1 MYFTIWKYDG
11 IYGKIKKFYE
21 EKCRKRQKARGKM
34 IFRCKNCGG
43 NVVYSPERKKMFCPF
58 CESEDSEE
66 REDGVIET
74 SGEENGTAEGTV
86 QAAGAGQ
93 PVSRMVAAEGAAQ
106 KKVTKVCP
114 NCGGEIPMTVNTS
127 ATQCPYCDNYVIVD
141 DQISGAYTPHMLIPF
156 RMGKEVCKKLIRDKF
171 EKCIFAPTDFL
182 SEVRMNGIYGDYVPF
197 WFYDYN
203 TNCTFHGEGTKVR
216 SWTTGNT
223 QYTET
228 SYYDIVRDMDIDF
241 VKIPVD
247 ASVGM
252 PDDVMDLME
261 PFDYKELQEF
271 KPEYLSGFH
280 SERYNMT
287 SDLVESRAKA
297 KMQEDAQKM
306 LHDSYS
312 GYSSVR
318 KMGENINVTDS
329 SVSYGLLPVWKYD
342 YSYKGKEYPFYVN
355 GQTGKLVGTAP
366 ISKAKVWAYAG
377 TLGVTLAAILCMVNA
392 IASLV

>member
-1 MYFTIWKYDG
+1 
-11 IYGKIKKFYE
+11 
-21 EKCRKRQKARGKM
+21 
-34 IFRCKNCGG
+34 
-43 NVVYSPERKKMFCPF
+43 MFCPF

-93 PVSRMVAAEGAAQ
+93 PVSRMAAAEGAAQ

-156 RMGKEVCKKLIRDKF
+156 HMGKEVCKKLIRDKF

-271 KPEYLSGFH
+271 NNLHLHSINISITREFLEYEEPFRFEDGEHLEVDTDKKYEIRLENVSF
-280 SERYNMT
+280 RYPGACKDTLTDINLTIHPGEKLAVVGLNGAGKTT
-287 SDLVESRAKA
+287 SITS
-297 KMQEDAQKM
+297 
-306 LHDSYS
+306 
-312 GYSSVR
+312 
-318 KMGENINVTDS
+318 
-329 SVSYGLLPVWKYD
+329 
-342 YSYKGKEYPFYVN
+342 
-355 GQTGKLVGTAP
+355 
-366 ISKAKVWAYAG
+366 
-377 TLGVTLAAILCMVNA
+377 LCS
-392 IASLV
+392 I

>member
-1 MYFTIWKYDG
+1 MVRYR
-11 IYGKIKKFYE
+11 KFHE

-34 IFRCKNCGG
+34 IFKCKNCGG

-66 REDGVIET
+66 RQDGVIET
-74 SGEENGTAEGTV
+74 SGDENSIASEASQAPGAE
-86 QAAGAGQ
+86 Q
-93 PVSRMVAAEGAAQ
+93 PKGKLSAAEGETL
-106 KKVTKVCP
+106 KKVNKVCP
-114 NCGGEIPMTVNTS
+114 NCGGEIPMTTSTS

-141 DQISGAYTPHMLIPF
+141 DQISGSYTPHMLIPF
-156 RMGKEVCKKLIRDKF
+156 RMGKEGCKKLIRDKF
-171 EKCIFAPTDFL
+171 KKCIFAPTDFL
-182 SEVRMNGIYGDYVPF
+182 SEVRLNGIHGDYVPF
-197 WFYDYN
+197 WFYDYD

-228 SYYDIVRDMDIDF
+228 SYYDIVRDMDINFD
-241 VKIPVD
+241 KIPVD
-247 ASVGM
+247 ASIGM

-271 KPEYLSGFH
+271 KPEYLSGFY

-318 KMGENINVTDS
+318 KLGENISVTGS
-329 SVSYGLLPVWKYD
+329 EVNYGLLPVWKYD
-342 YSYKGKEYPFYVN
+342 YTYKGKEYPFYVN

-392 IASLV
+392 IASLL

>member
-1 MYFTIWKYDG
+1 
-11 IYGKIKKFYE
+11 
-21 EKCRKRQKARGKM
+21 M

-74 SGEENGTAEGTV
+74 SGEENGTAGEQPT
-86 QAAGAGQ
+86 AETGQ
-93 PVSRMVAAEGAAQ
+93 PVSRMVAAEGESQ

-114 NCGGEIPMTVNTS
+114 NCGGEIPMTASTS

-156 RMGKEVCKKLIRDKF
+156 RMGKEACKKLIRDKF
-171 EKCIFAPTDFL
+171 EKCVFAPTDFL
-182 SEVRMNGIYGDYVPF
+182 SEVRMNGICGDYVPF

-287 SDLVESRAKA
+287 ADLVESRARA

-312 GYSSVR
+312 GYASVR
-318 KMGENINVTDS
+318 KMGENINVTDRA
-329 SVSYGLLPVWKYD
+329 VNYGLLPVWKYD
-342 YSYKGKEYPFYVN
+342 YTYKGKEYPFYVN
-355 GQTGKLVGTAP
+355 GQTGKLVGIAP

-377 TLGVTLAAILCMVNA
+377 TLGVTLAAILCMLNA
-392 IASLV
+392 IASLL

>member
-1 MYFTIWKYDG
+1 MCI
-11 IYGKIKKFYE
+11 
-21 EKCRKRQKARGKM
+21 R
-34 IFRCKNCGG
+34 
-43 NVVYSPERKKMFCPF
+43 
-58 CESEDSEE
+58 DS
-66 REDGVIET
+66 
-74 SGEENGTAEGTV
+74 
-86 QAAGAGQ
+86 
-93 PVSRMVAAEGAAQ
+93 
-106 KKVTKVCP
+106 
-114 NCGGEIPMTVNTS
+114 
-127 ATQCPYCDNYVIVD
+127 NYVIVD

-156 RMGKEVCKKLIRDKF
+156 HMGKEVCKKLIRDKF

-182 SEVRMNGIYGDYVPF
+182 SEVRMNGIYGEYVPF

-216 SWTTGNT
+216 SWTTDNT

-247 ASVGM
+247 ASVEM

>member
-1 MYFTIWKYDG
+1 
-11 IYGKIKKFYE
+11 
-21 EKCRKRQKARGKM
+21 
-34 IFRCKNCGG
+34 
-43 NVVYSPERKKMFCPF
+43 
-58 CESEDSEE
+58 
-66 REDGVIET
+66 
-74 SGEENGTAEGTV
+74 
-86 QAAGAGQ
+86 
-93 PVSRMVAAEGAAQ
+93 
-106 KKVTKVCP
+106 
-114 NCGGEIPMTVNTS
+114 
-127 ATQCPYCDNYVIVD
+127 
-141 DQISGAYTPHMLIPF
+141 
-156 RMGKEVCKKLIRDKF
+156 
-171 EKCIFAPTDFL
+171 
-182 SEVRMNGIYGDYVPF
+182 
-197 WFYDYN
+197 
-203 TNCTFHGEGTKVR
+203 VR

-228 SYYDIVRDMDIDF
+228 SYYDIVRDMDINFD
-241 VKIPVD
+241 KIPVD
-247 ASVGM
+247 ASIGM

-271 KPEYLSGFH
+271 KPEYLSGFY

-318 KMGENINVTDS
+318 KLGENISVTGS
-329 SVSYGLLPVWKYD
+329 EVNYGLLPVWKYD
-342 YSYKGKEYPFYVN
+342 YTYKGKEYPFYVN

-392 IASLV
+392 IASLL

>member
-1 MYFTIWKYDG
+1 M
-11 IYGKIKKFYE
+11 
-21 EKCRKRQKARGKM
+21 
-34 IFRCKNCGG
+34 
-43 NVVYSPERKKMFCPF
+43 
-58 CESEDSEE
+58 
-66 REDGVIET
+66 
-74 SGEENGTAEGTV
+74 TA
-86 QAAGAGQ
+86 
-93 PVSRMVAAEGAAQ
+93 S
-106 KKVTKVCP
+106 
-114 NCGGEIPMTVNTS
+114 TS

-141 DQISGAYTPHMLIPF
+141 EQIAGAYTPHMLIPF
-156 RMGKEVCKKLIRDKF
+156 RMGKEGCKKLIRDKF

-182 SEVRMNGIYGDYVPF
+182 SEVRLNGIHGDYVPF
-197 WFYDYN
+197 WFYDYD

-228 SYYDIVRDMDIDF
+228 SYYDVVRDMDINFD
-241 VKIPVD
+241 KIPVD
-247 ASVGM
+247 ASIGM

-261 PFDYKELQEF
+261 PYDYKELQEF
-271 KPEYLSGFH
+271 KPEYLSGFY

-318 KMGENINVTDS
+318 KLGENISVTGSD
-329 SVSYGLLPVWKYD
+329 VNYGLLPVWKYD
-342 YSYKGKEYPFYVN
+342 YTYKGKEYPFYVN
-355 GQTGKLVGTAP
+355 GQTGKLVGIAP

-392 IASLV
+392 IASLL

>member
-1 MYFTIWKYDG
+1 
-11 IYGKIKKFYE
+11 
-21 EKCRKRQKARGKM
+21 M

-66 REDGVIET
+66 REDGVIVT
-74 SGEENGTAEGTV
+74 SEAENGQPASGVVDAKTQEGGTTGATA
-86 QAAGAGQ
+86 Q
-93 PVSRMVAAEGAAQ
+93 PKSAVNAQ
-106 KKVTKVCP
+106 QKVTKVCP
-114 NCGGEIPMTVNTS
+114 NCGGEIPMTAATS
-127 ATQCPYCDNYVIVD
+127 ATQCPYCDNYLIVD
-141 DQISGAYTPHMLIPF
+141 DQISGVYTPHMLIPF
-156 RMGKEVCKKLIRDKF
+156 KMGKEGCKQLIRSKF
-171 EKCIFAPTDFL
+171 EKCVFAPTDFL
-182 SEVRMNGIYGDYVPF
+182 SEVRLNGIHGDYVPF

-241 VKIPVD
+241 DKIPVD

-261 PFDYKELQEF
+261 PFDYKEMQEF

-297 KMQEDAQKM
+297 KMQEDAKKM
-306 LHDSYS
+306 LNDSYS
-312 GYSSVR
+312 GYASVR
-318 KMGENINVTDS
+318 KMAENVSVSDS
-329 SVSYGLLPVWKYD
+329 SVNYGLLPVWKYD
-342 YSYKGKEYPFYVN
+342 YTYKGKEYPFYVN
-355 GQTGKLVGTAP
+355 GQTGKLVGIAP

-377 TLGVTLAAILCMVNA
+377 TLGVTLAAILCMLNA
-392 IASLV
+392 IASLL

>member
-1 MYFTIWKYDG
+1 
-11 IYGKIKKFYE
+11 
-21 EKCRKRQKARGKM
+21 M
-34 IFRCKNCGG
+34 IFKCKNCGG

-66 REDGVIET
+66 RQDGVIET
-74 SGEENGTAEGTV
+74 SGDENSIASEAS
-86 QAAGAGQ
+86 QAAGADQ
-93 PVSRMVAAEGAAQ
+93 PEGKLSAAEGEAL
-106 KKVTKVCP
+106 KKVNKVCP
-114 NCGGEIPMTVNTS
+114 NCGGEIPMTTSTS

-141 DQISGAYTPHMLIPF
+141 DQISGSYTPHMLIPF
-156 RMGKEVCKKLIRDKF
+156 RMGKEGCKKLIRD
-171 EKCIFAPTDFL
+171 
-182 SEVRMNGIYGDYVPF
+182 
-197 WFYDYN
+197 YD

-216 SWTTGNT
+216 SWTTGTT
-223 QYTET
+223 QYTVT
-228 SYYDIVRDMDIDF
+228 SYYDIVRDMDINFD
-241 VKIPVD
+241 KIPVD
-247 ASVGM
+247 ASIGM

-271 KPEYLSGFH
+271 KPEYLSGFY

-318 KMGENINVTDS
+318 KLGENISVTGS
-329 SVSYGLLPVWKYD
+329 EVNYGLLPVWKYD
-342 YSYKGKEYPFYVN
+342 YTYKGKEYPFYVN

-392 IASLV
+392 IASLL

>member
-1 MYFTIWKYDG
+1 
-11 IYGKIKKFYE
+11 
-21 EKCRKRQKARGKM
+21 M
-34 IFRCKNCGG
+34 IFKCKNCGG

-66 REDGVIET
+66 RQDGVIET
-74 SGEENGTAEGTV
+74 SSEENGAAEGTT
-86 QAAGAGQ
+86 QAGAGQ
-93 PVSRMVAAEGAAQ
+93 PVSRMAAAEGESQ

-114 NCGGEIPMTVNTS
+114 NCGGEIPMTASTS

-141 DQISGAYTPHMLIPF
+141 EQIAGAYTPHMLIPF
-156 RMGKEVCKKLIRDKF
+156 RMGKEGCKKLIRDKF

-182 SEVRMNGIYGDYVPF
+182 SEVRLNGIHGDYVPF
-197 WFYDYN
+197 WFYDYD

-228 SYYDIVRDMDIDF
+228 SYYDVVRDMDINFD
-241 VKIPVD
+241 KIPVD
-247 ASVGM
+247 ASIGM

-271 KPEYLSGFH
+271 KPEYLSGFY

-318 KMGENINVTDS
+318 KLGENISVTGSD
-329 SVSYGLLPVWKYD
+329 VNYGLLPVWKYD
-342 YSYKGKEYPFYVN
+342 YTYKGKEYPFYVN
-355 GQTGKLVGTAP
+355 GQTGKLVGIAP

-392 IASLV
+392 IASLL

>member
-1 MYFTIWKYDG
+1 
-11 IYGKIKKFYE
+11 
-21 EKCRKRQKARGKM
+21 M
-34 IFRCKNCGG
+34 IFKCKNCGG

-66 REDGVIET
+66 RQDGVIET
-74 SGEENGTAEGTV
+74 SGDENSIASEAS
-86 QAAGAGQ
+86 QAAGADQ
-93 PVSRMVAAEGAAQ
+93 PEGKLSAAEGEAL
-106 KKVTKVCP
+106 KKVNKVCP
-114 NCGGEIPMTVNTS
+114 NCGGEIPMTASTS

-141 DQISGAYTPHMLIPF
+141 DQIAGSYTPHMLIPF
-156 RMGKEVCKKLIRDKF
+156 RMGKEGCKKLIRDKF

-182 SEVRMNGIYGDYVPF
+182 SEVRLNGIHGDYVPF
-197 WFYDYN
+197 WFYDYD

-228 SYYDIVRDMDIDF
+228 SYYDIVRDMDINFDN
-241 VKIPVD
+241 IPVD
-247 ASVGM
+247 ASIGM
-252 PDDVMDLME
+252 PDDV
-261 PFDYKELQEF
+261 
-271 KPEYLSGFH
+271 
-280 SERYNMT
+280 
-287 SDLVESRAKA
+287 
-297 KMQEDAQKM
+297 M

-318 KMGENINVTDS
+318 KLGENISVTGS
-329 SVSYGLLPVWKYD
+329 EVNYGLLPVWKYD
-342 YSYKGKEYPFYVN
+342 YTYKGKEYPFYVN

-392 IASLV
+392 IASLL

>member
-1 MYFTIWKYDG
+1 
-11 IYGKIKKFYE
+11 
-21 EKCRKRQKARGKM
+21 M

-74 SGEENGTAEGTV
+74 SGEENGTVGEQPTAGT
-86 QAAGAGQ
+86 GQ
-93 PVSRMVAAEGAAQ
+93 PVGRMAAAEGESQ

-114 NCGGEIPMTVNTS
+114 NCGGEIPMTASTS

-156 RMGKEVCKKLIRDKF
+156 RMGKEACKKLIRDKF
-171 EKCIFAPTDFL
+171 EKCVFAPTDFL
-182 SEVRMNGIYGDYVPF
+182 SEVRMNGICGDYVPF

-241 VKIPVD
+241 MKIPVD

-287 SDLVESRAKA
+287 ADLVESRARA

-312 GYSSVR
+312 GYASVR
-318 KMGENINVTDS
+318 KMGENINVTDRA
-329 SVSYGLLPVWKYD
+329 VNYGLLPVWKYD
-342 YSYKGKEYPFYVN
+342 YTYKGKEYPFYVN
-355 GQTGKLVGTAP
+355 GQTGKLVGIAP

-377 TLGVTLAAILCMVNA
+377 TLGVTLAAILCMLNA
-392 IASLV
+392 IASLL

>member
-1 MYFTIWKYDG
+1 
-11 IYGKIKKFYE
+11 
-21 EKCRKRQKARGKM
+21 M

-93 PVSRMVAAEGAAQ
+93 PVSRMAAAEGAAQ

-156 RMGKEVCKKLIRDKF
+156 HMGKEVCKKLIRDKF

-280 SERYNMT
+280 SERYN
-287 SDLVESRAKA
+287 
-297 KMQEDAQKM
+297 
-306 LHDSYS
+306 
-312 GYSSVR
+312 
-318 KMGENINVTDS
+318 VTDS

-355 GQTGKLVGTAP
+355 GQTGKLVGIAP

-377 TLGVTLAAILCMVNA
+377 TLGVTLAAILCMLNA

>member
-1 MYFTIWKYDG
+1 MYRSGSTIT
-11 IYGKIKKFYE
+11 IPT
-21 EKCRKRQKARGKM
+21 ARSTVKVP
-34 IFRCKNCGG
+34 RCVG
-43 NVVYSPERKKMFCPF
+43 
-58 CESEDSEE
+58 
-66 REDGVIET
+66 
-74 SGEENGTAEGTV
+74 
-86 QAAGAGQ
+86 
-93 PVSRMVAAEGAAQ
+93 
-106 KKVTKVCP
+106 
-114 NCGGEIPMTVNTS
+114 
-127 ATQCPYCDNYVIVD
+127 
-141 DQISGAYTPHMLIPF
+141 
-156 RMGKEVCKKLIRDKF
+156 
-171 EKCIFAPTDFL
+171 
-182 SEVRMNGIYGDYVPF
+182 
-197 WFYDYN
+197 
-203 TNCTFHGEGTKVR
+203 
-216 SWTTGNT
+216 WTTGNT

-247 ASVGM
+247 ASVEM

>member
-1 MYFTIWKYDG
+1 
-11 IYGKIKKFYE
+11 
-21 EKCRKRQKARGKM
+21 M

-93 PVSRMVAAEGAAQ
+93 PVSRMAAAEGAAQ

-156 RMGKEVCKKLIRDKF
+156 HMGKEVCKKLIRDKF

-182 SEVRMNGIYGDYVPF
+182 SEVRMNGIYGEYVPF

-280 SERYNMT
+280 SERYNICLLYT
-287 SDLVESRAKA
+287 SPSPR
-297 KMQEDAQKM
+297 
-306 LHDSYS
+306 DS
-312 GYSSVR
+312 
-318 KMGENINVTDS
+318 
-329 SVSYGLLPVWKYD
+329 
-342 YSYKGKEYPFYVN
+342 
-355 GQTGKLVGTAP
+355 
-366 ISKAKVWAYAG
+366 
-377 TLGVTLAAILCMVNA
+377 
-392 IASLV
+392 

>member
-1 MYFTIWKYDG
+1 
-11 IYGKIKKFYE
+11 
-21 EKCRKRQKARGKM
+21 M

-93 PVSRMVAAEGAAQ
+93 PVSRMAAAEGAAQ

-156 RMGKEVCKKLIRDKF
+156 HMGKEVCKKLIRDKF

-261 PFDYKELQEF
+261 PFD
-271 KPEYLSGFH
+271 
-280 SERYNMT
+280 
-287 SDLVESRAKA
+287 
-297 KMQEDAQKM
+297 
-306 LHDSYS
+306 
-312 GYSSVR
+312 
-318 KMGENINVTDS
+318 
-329 SVSYGLLPVWKYD
+329 
-342 YSYKGKEYPFYVN
+342 
-355 GQTGKLVGTAP
+355 
-366 ISKAKVWAYAG
+366 
-377 TLGVTLAAILCMVNA
+377 
-392 IASLV
+392 

>member
-1 MYFTIWKYDG
+1 
-11 IYGKIKKFYE
+11 
-21 EKCRKRQKARGKM
+21 
-34 IFRCKNCGG
+34 
-43 NVVYSPERKKMFCPF
+43 
-58 CESEDSEE
+58 
-66 REDGVIET
+66 
-74 SGEENGTAEGTV
+74 
-86 QAAGAGQ
+86 
-93 PVSRMVAAEGAAQ
+93 
-106 KKVTKVCP
+106 
-114 NCGGEIPMTVNTS
+114 
-127 ATQCPYCDNYVIVD
+127 
-141 DQISGAYTPHMLIPF
+141 MLIPF
-156 RMGKEVCKKLIRDKF
+156 RMGKEGCKKLIRDKF

-182 SEVRMNGIYGDYVPF
+182 SEVRLNGIHGDYVPF
-197 WFYDYN
+197 WFYDYD

-228 SYYDIVRDMDIDF
+228 SYYDIVRDMDINFDN
-241 VKIPVD
+241 IPVD
-247 ASVGM
+247 ASIGM

-271 KPEYLSGFH
+271 KPEYLSGFY

-318 KMGENINVTDS
+318 KLGENISVTGSD
-329 SVSYGLLPVWKYD
+329 VNYGLLPVWKYD
-342 YSYKGKEYPFYVN
+342 YTYKGKEYPFYVN

-392 IASLV
+392 IASLL

>member
-1 MYFTIWKYDG
+1 
-11 IYGKIKKFYE
+11 
-21 EKCRKRQKARGKM
+21 M

-93 PVSRMVAAEGAAQ
+93 PVSRMAAAEGAAQ

-156 RMGKEVCKKLIRDKF
+156 HMGKEVCKKLIRDKF

-247 ASVGM
+247 ASVEM

-377 TLGVTLAAILCMVNA
+377 TLGVTLAAILCMLNA

>member
-1 MYFTIWKYDG
+1 
-11 IYGKIKKFYE
+11 
-21 EKCRKRQKARGKM
+21 M

-66 REDGVIET
+66 REDGVIVTSEAET
-74 SGEENGTAEGTV
+74 
-86 QAAGAGQ
+86 GQ
-93 PVSRMVAAEGAAQ
+93 PAPGVDAQTQEGGTTGTTAQ
-106 KKVTKVCP
+106 TKSAIGNAQQKVTKVCP
-114 NCGGEIPMTVNTS
+114 NCGGEIPMTAATS
-127 ATQCPYCDNYVIVD
+127 ATRCPYCDNYLIVD
-141 DQISGAYTPHMLIPF
+141 DQISGTYTPHMLIPF
-156 RMGKEVCKKLIRDKF
+156 KMGKEGCKQLIRSKF
-171 EKCIFAPTDFL
+171 EKCVFAPTDFL
-182 SEVRMNGIYGDYVPF
+182 SEVRLNGIHGDYVPF

-241 VKIPVD
+241 DKIPVD

-261 PFDYKELQEF
+261 PFDYKEMQEF
-271 KPEYLSGFH
+271 KPEYLSGFY

-297 KMQEDAQKM
+297 KMQEDAKKM
-306 LHDSYS
+306 LNDSYS

-318 KMGENINVTDS
+318 KMVENVSVTDS
-329 SVSYGLLPVWKYD
+329 SVNYGLLPVWKYD
-342 YSYKGKEYPFYVN
+342 YTYKGKEYPFYVN
-355 GQTGKLVGTAP
+355 GQTGKLVGIAP

-377 TLGVTLAAILCMVNA
+377 TLGVTLTAILCMLNA
-392 IASLV
+392 IASLL